1 MRFFQ
6 VIALIGIKL
15 ISSTMVSTEVQLGE
29 TAKVL
34 DIAVLKLHEL
44 IIIDGF
50 CHRLRCVCASN
61 FEDST
66 RRELC
71 LSRDLK
77 IATLAAEVFKDAL
90 TDFRKS
96 KYALD
101 VLVKQLIVNAEGLAG
116 SGPAAG
122 SGLAADRDL
131 EQTVSIMRSEIFA
144 YREAYIEMEA
154 VRERAKEVGLNK
166 EAVLSMGLLFN
177 VMNTKEAAD
186 AIRESENV
194 LLVQTRALINSVS
207 AFLSALRSVQ

>member
-15 ISSTMVSTEVQLGE
+15 ISSTMVSTEVKLGE

-44 IIIDGF
+44 IVIDGF

-61 FEDST
+61 FEDTT

-71 LSRDLK
+71 LARDLK

-101 VLVKQLIVNAEGLAG
+101 LHVQQLIVNAEGLAG
-116 SGPAAG
+116 RGLAAG
-122 SGLAADRDL
+122 SDF

-194 LLVQTRALINSVS
+194 LLVQTRALIDSVS